1 MNYGTIMFNSLFI
14 SLSQFILIPEKV
26 FKVSFYEKKHSEI
39 LHGSFYQRPT
49 KYQKIRYLS
58 LSL

>member
-1 MNYGTIMFNSLFI
+1 MFNSLFI